1 MALDQQQEGEQ
12 VMKYSKILAVAS
24 AVVAS
29 IASNPPQKFGQIVS
43 CINRELDLEGVPFE
57 ERRYVC
63 AAIAQEANSRALGV
77 APPASKILRKV
88 ASFAAD
94 AHDEWATAGFFRR
107 GSSRR
112 ATQEELDMRRMRE
125 NMISDYVEGAIQV
138 VGAMR
143 DVVRVE
149 VSVTPTIN
157 AQVVIP
163 AEAIKKRVEAKA
175 NAPEAPPAKPD
186 DAPASL
192 SLPASA
198 PAAS

>member
-1 MALDQQQEGEQ
+1 
-12 VMKYSKILAVAS
+12 MKYSAILSVAVS
-24 AVVAS
+24 IVAN
-29 IASNPPQKFGQIVS
+29 IADNPPQKFGQLVA
-43 CINRELDLEGVPFE
+43 CINRELDLHGVSFE

-88 ASFAAD
+88 ASYAAD

-143 DVVRVE
+143 DIVRVE

-157 AQVVIP
+157 AQVIVP
-163 AEAIKKRVEAKA
+163 AESVKRRVEAKTS
-175 NAPEAPPAKPD
+175 APEAPPAKPD
-186 DAPASL
+186 DAPAS
-192 SLPASA
+192 A